1 MAKAPQVF
9 KGWVQFK
16 PPMVLLQCAIAEI
29 LGTMYFVFQGVLCS
43 AVTSGGAKVEPLTT
57 VVIIALGNGVGYALA
72 VAGTIGV
79 SGGHLN
85 PATTVGMLA
94 AGLIDVV
101 SALVYII
108 GQMVGAL
115 VGVGLATAVLPSA
128 LNRILGAPALPAG
141 TSTGT
146 GFLAVLL
153 FSSLL
158 IFTVFST
165 AVDPR
170 GPIALAPLMIGLS
183 ILTTTAV
190 GVPLSGGTINPAQAF
205 ATSVWQGLWTN
216 HWIYWLA
223 PILAGIAVA
232 IPYSVVYLLPLSKKS
247 AEEEKIEAV

>member
-1 MAKAPQVF
+1 MAKVPQVF
-9 KGWVQFK
+9 KGWMQFK
-16 PPMVLLQCAIAEI
+16 PPMVLLQCAVAEI

-85 PATTVGMLA
+85 PATTVAMLA

-108 GQMVGAL
+108 GQLVGSL

-128 LNRILGAPALPAG
+128 LNRILGAASLPAG
-141 TSTGT
+141 TSNGT

-153 FSSLL
+153 FTSLL

-205 ATSVWQGLWTN
+205 GTSVWQGVWTN

-223 PILAGIAVA
+223 PILAGVAVA

>member
-9 KGWVQFK
+9 KGWMQFK

-115 VGVGLATAVLPSA
+115 VG
-128 LNRILGAPALPAG
+128 RILGAPALPAG

-232 IPYSVVYLLPLSKKS
+232 IPYSAVYLLPLSKKS